1 MMYNELKAL
10 SLVLSMWAATP
21 AFATSAYEAVR
32 QGNTLYQQEQYD
44 GAAKH
49 YDNAAEQL
57 PDAAEIHFN
66 QGNAAYK
73 QRDYAKALEYY
84 NQALQTADPALE
96 SQTKYNLG
104 NVKYQQALQSMAKPQ
119 EAVANLKNAMTYYRD
134 SLDVDPKHSSARYNM
149 ELAYKLMQQIQ
160 QQQQQQK
167 NDDQQQD
174 KEQHQN
180 QEQNQGQQPQQAQQN
195 QDTQQ
200 KQQESQVQKQQ
211 QQSKQ
216 GQQEQADQSN
226 QESQQEQHDQQANAD
241 SNPSDENASPSQ
253 VDAQN
258 LTPEEAKQLLNAIRE
273 RAREANQEREQ
284 RRRERMGATQVDKD
298 W

>member
-1 MMYNELKAL
+1 MYNELKAL
-10 SLVLSMWAATP
+10 SLLLSMLAATP
-21 AFATSAYEAVR
+21 AFATSAYKAVQ
-32 QGNTLYQQEQYD
+32 QGNTRYQQEQYD
-44 GAAKH
+44 EAAKH
-49 YDNAAEQL
+49 YDKAAEQL

-149 ELAYKLMQQIQ
+149 ELAHKLMQQIQ

-167 NDDQQQD
+167 KNDDQQQA
-174 KEQHQN
+174 KEQNQN
-180 QEQNQGQQPQQAQQN
+180 QEQNQGQKPKQAQKN
-195 QDTQQ
+195 QDTQE
-200 KQQESQVQKQQ
+200 KQQEQQDLNQQ

-216 GQQEQADQSN
+216 RQQEQEEKSD
-226 QESQQEQHDQQANAD
+226 QESQQEQHDKQANAD
-241 SNPSDENASPSQ
+241 NNPSDEKASPSQ
-253 VDAQN
+253 ADAQN

>member
-1 MMYNELKAL
+1 MMYNELKAF
-10 SLVLSMWAATP
+10 SFVLLMVAATP

-32 QGNTLYQQEQYD
+32 QGNILYQQEQYD

-73 QRDYAKALEYY
+73 QRDYAKALDYY

-134 SLDVDPKHSSARYNM
+134 SLDVDPQHSSARYNM

-160 QQQQQQK
+160 QQQRNK
-167 NDDQQQD
+167 DQQQD
-174 KEQHQN
+174 KEQNQN
-180 QEQNQGQQPQQAQQN
+180 QEQNQQPQQAQQN

-200 KQQESQVQKQQ
+200 KQQESQDQKQQ

-216 GQQEQADQSN
+216 GQQEQADQSD
-226 QESQQEQHDQQANAD
+226 QESQQEQHDKQV
-241 SNPSDENASPSQ
+241 NPDGNSSDENASPPQ
-253 VDAQN
+253 ADAQD